1 MPADRAD
8 AAEIGVKILM
18 VLSPS
23 IAREADL
30 PARAVAVSEKRN
42 RQFLVKEE
50 EAMLRLAVV
59 ALRRLSRSIPSF
71 IASND
76 T

>member
-18 VLSPS
+18 VVSPS

-30 PARAVAVSEKRN
+30 PARAVAVSER
-42 RQFLVKEE
+42 EE
-50 EAMLRLAVV
+50 SPIFSEGGGSRVEVGSRCAPPAV
-59 ALRRLSRSIPSF
+59 
-71 IASND
+71 
-76 T
+76 